1 MTALP
6 DPRRIAPL
14 KAAPKSTAMDDW
26 LVAYQTGNSGE
37 DGEDWCIVTDNVRG
51 SALMHLDLPSDARA
65 DAEAIV
71 AIVNAYRAGQLVPR
85 DSIIS
90 NTLADTINRKK

>member
-14 KAAPKSTAMDDW
+14 KAAPKSTATDNW

-51 SALMHLDLPSDARA
+51 SALLHLDLPADARD

-71 AIVNAYRAGQLVPR
+71 AIVNAYRTGQLVPR

-90 NTLADTINRKK
+90 GTLADAISNKL